1 MAAFSKGLIIGS
13 DKGDFGM
20 WIKDEDPNKF
30 FEKKIGDEEK
40 YELVY
45 LQSWTSERARGD
57 NLSRSGVTSID
68 ISANDELMA
77 VAFNDND
84 IATFALGKII
94 PPLNEGLSVM
104 KKNLKKIEKK
114 IKFEYIFG

>member
-30 FEKKIGDEEK
+30 FEKKLGDEEK

-45 LQSWTSERARGD
+45 L
-57 NLSRSGVTSID
+57 
-68 ISANDELMA
+68 
-77 VAFNDND
+77 
-84 IATFALGKII
+84 
-94 PPLNEGLSVM
+94 
-104 KKNLKKIEKK
+104 
-114 IKFEYIFG
+114 